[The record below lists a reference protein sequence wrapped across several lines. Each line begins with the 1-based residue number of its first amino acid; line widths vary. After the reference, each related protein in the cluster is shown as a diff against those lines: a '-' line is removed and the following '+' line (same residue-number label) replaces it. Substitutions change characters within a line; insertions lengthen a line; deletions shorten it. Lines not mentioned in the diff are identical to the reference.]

1 MQASTLERKP
11 IKKRS
16 SVLWLMLVAMAVL
29 MIAAIATPNLL
40 RSRIA
45 ADQTS
50 SYARQESLV
59 AEGKSFQ
66 DSLVMADA
74 RQVIRTAE
82 MSLLVDDPA
91 KRMDEV
97 TAVAARLGGFM
108 ETSQIWRAESGGS
121 AQMTL
126 RVPADRLQEARAAI
140 RGLAK
145 KVESEKTGATD
156 VTSQAVDLDATLRNY
171 RAEEQQYLGIM
182 QRAGTVKDTLE
193 VAQRLSD
200 VRGRIER
207 TEAQLKLLSRQVA
220 MATITVSLRAD
231 TLTQVQW
238 MPNIRLAWNGAAESM
253 AAYVASMMSL
263 LLYAPVVLAWF
274 FTVVALL
281 ALAWKTLRWLW
292 TRWFAIPQVSRA

>member
-16 SVLWLMLVAMAVL
+16 AVLWLMLVAMSLL

-45 ADQTS
+45 ADQAS
-50 SYARQESLV
+50 QYARQQSLV

-66 DSLVMADA
+66 DSLAMADA
-74 RQVIRTAE
+74 RQVIRMAE

-91 KRMDEV
+91 KRMEEV
-97 TAVAARLGGFM
+97 TAVAARLGGFV
-108 ETSQIWRAESGGS
+108 ETSQIWRAENGGS

-156 VTSQAVDLDATLRNY
+156 VTAQAVDLDATLRNY
-171 RAEEQQYLGIM
+171 RAEEQQYLAIM
-182 QRAGTVKDTLE
+182 QRAGTVKDTLD

-220 MATITVSLRAD
+220 MATITVSLRAE

-238 MPNIRLAWNGAAESM
+238 MPNIRQAWNGAAESM

-263 LLYAPVVLAWF
+263 LLYAPVALAWF

-292 TRWFAIPQVSRA
+292 TRWFAVPQVSRA

>member
-1 MQASTLERKP
+1 MQAVTSERKP
-11 IKKRS
+11 IKKRTA
-16 SVLWLMLVAMAVL
+16 VLWLMLVAMAVL

-45 ADQTS
+45 ADQAS
-50 SYARQESLV
+50 SYARQQRLV
-59 AEGKSFQ
+59 AEGRSFQ
-66 DSLVMADA
+66 DSLAMADA

-91 KRMDEV
+91 KRMEEV
-97 TAVAARLGGFM
+97 TAVATRLGGFV

-156 VTSQAVDLDATLRNY
+156 VTAQAVDLDATLRNY

-182 QRAGTVKDTLE
+182 QRAGTVKDTLD

-220 MATITVSLRAD
+220 MATITVSLRAE

-238 MPNIRLAWNGAAESM
+238 MPNIRQAWNGAAESM

-292 TRWFAIPQVSRA
+292 TRWFAVPQVSRA